1 MAVES
6 DLKAMLPGMQAY
18 THTIAKLQH
27 IYPHT
32 YENDDAKYMYQQSI
46 TFIKLFDLLYY
57 VPVNNYGHVETVS

>member
-1 MAVES
+1 
-6 DLKAMLPGMQAY
+6 MQAY

-32 YENDDAKYMYQQSI
+32 YENDDAKYMYMYQQYI
-46 TFIKLFDLLYY
+46 TFVKLFLLYY